1 MDEDALQRAVDRI
14 AESRAG
20 RFESV
25 RLEAALERS
34 RSQID
39 ALATAA
45 EQLERTLPERV
56 GTAIQEG
63 LRREMQ
69 VAGRNLAEIRGLL
82 NQTIRRL
89 DRIEEELI
97 AERNARIDDLEVLVD
112 LVSSGWQGVDE
123 RLRRIEERGG
133 PTGGAAVVPLLPL
146 ASSTDALAS

>member
-1 MDEDALQRAVDRI
+1 MDDDALQRAVDRI
-14 AESRAG
+14 AESRSG

-25 RLEAALERS
+25 RLEASLERS
-34 RSQID
+34 RAQID
-39 ALATAA
+39 ALAAAA
-45 EQLERTLPERV
+45 ELLERSLPDRV
-56 GTAIQEG
+56 GEAIQEG

-133 PTGGAAVVPLLPL
+133 PAGGHVVPLLPL
-146 ASSTDALAS
+146 AESMDALAS

>member
-1 MDEDALQRAVDRI
+1 MDDDALQRAVDRI
-14 AESRAG
+14 ADSRAG

-25 RLEAALERS
+25 RLEATLERS
-34 RSQID
+34 RGQIE
-39 ALATAA
+39 ALASAA
-45 EQLERTLPERV
+45 ELIERSLPDRV
-56 GTAIQEG
+56 SEAIQEG

-89 DRIEEELI
+89 DRIEEELV

-133 PTGGAAVVPLLPL
+133 PSGGHVVPLLAEL
-146 ASSTDALAS
+146 AS